1 MKLNKFSVSLGLLD
15 YINPILYTIT
25 AITIIKNINMTS
37 PYSTILIIGAI
48 ISIVFGFIIPT
59 GKILVGLNIIK
70 FRMPV
75 ILVLMVNIGLLL
87 TGTMLIK
94 HTIDLTLLFLLI
106 ILLSVA
112 CILYFI
118 YDKNKK
124 LNTIAVLI
132 GAAGY
137 LFIYTSLIIMSIID
151 GIILP
156 IFLYAIAIILFVMLC
171 GIGIKANLKNPI
183 THWIIE
189 ISNVVCQLLV
199 AIATVLLFK

>member
-1 MKLNKFSVSLGLLD
+1 MKLNKFSVPLGLLD

-59 GKILVGLNIIK
+59 GKVLVGLNIIK

-94 HTIDLTLLFLLI
+94 HTLDLTLLFLLI
-106 ILLSVA
+106 IILSVA

-151 GIILP
+151 GILLP
-156 IFLYAIAIILFVMLC
+156 IFLYAIAIILFVILC

-183 THWIIE
+183 IHWIIE

>member
-1 MKLNKFSVSLGLLD
+1 MKLNKFSVPLGLLD

-59 GKILVGLNIIK
+59 GKVLVGLNIIK

-94 HTIDLTLLFLLI
+94 HTLDLTLLFLLI
-106 ILLSVA
+106 IILSVA

-151 GIILP
+151 GILLP
-156 IFLYAIAIILFVMLC
+156 IFLYAIAIILFIILC

-183 THWIIE
+183 IHWIIE

>member
-1 MKLNKFSVSLGLLD
+1 MKLNKFSVPLGLLD

-37 PYSTILIIGAI
+37 PYSTILTIGAI
-48 ISIVFGFIIPT
+48 MSIVFGFIIPT
-59 GKILVGLNIIK
+59 GKVLVGLNIIK

-94 HTIDLTLLFLLI
+94 HTLDLTLLFLLI

-183 THWIIE
+183 IHWIIE

-199 AIATVLLFK
+199 AISTVLLFK